1 MTSDLLCWN
10 LDRLACR
17 FQAFYTVVRLY
28 ERVITARESITAQRM
43 AAASSRDFREGL
55 GLPEGTLVA
64 MIKRGGGTV
73 IPYGATDIRPEDVLV
88 CIKLAPPER
97 KEEPAGPQEEIS
109 K

>member
-55 GLPEGTLVA
+55 GLPEGSFMVA
-64 MIKRGGGTV
+64 LDGHLIPEKGTSVLMGG
-73 IPYGATDIRPEDVLV
+73 
-88 CIKLAPPER
+88 
-97 KEEPAGPQEEIS
+97 AGRS
-109 K
+109 RSDG